1 MPGQV
6 SLEKPLHGWSAFHMG
21 NWSGRLSY
29 VDDPAF
35 DLLWAMERAA
45 RTRRPSSVKFDA
57 EGYEFIIVFDLAEQY
72 VITDDADANSRL
84 DVIDVPLRDI
94 APGIIRDIKADLD
107 LWAAF
112 PAGIEDSAAQIEER
126 KINLG
131 ILLSVVAE
139 RL

>member
-6 SLEKPLHGWSAFHMG
+6 SLEKPLHGWSTLHMG

-35 DLLWAMERAA
+35 DLLWAMERAV
-45 RTRRPSSVKFDA
+45 RTRRPSAVKFDA
-57 EGYEFIIVFDLAEQY
+57 EEYGFIIVFDLAEQY
-72 VITDDADANSRL
+72 VITDDEDANSRL
-84 DVIDVPLRDI
+84 DIIDIPLRDI

-107 LWAAF
+107 VWAAF
-112 PAGIEDSAAQIEER
+112 PADIEDSAAQIEER

-131 ILLSVVAE
+131 ILLSVVEE

>member
-1 MPGQV
+1 M
-6 SLEKPLHGWSAFHMG
+6 SEIRLETPQHGWSKLHMG

-35 DLLWAMERAA
+35 DSLWAMERAV
-45 RTRRPSSVKFDA
+45 RTRRPSAVKFDA
-57 EGYEFIIVFDLAEQY
+57 EEYGFIIVFDLAEQY
-72 VITDDADANSRL
+72 VITDDEDANSRL
-84 DVIDVPLRDI
+84 DIIDIPLRDI
-94 APGIIRDIKADLD
+94 APGVIRDIKAELD

-112 PAGIEDSAAQIEER
+112 PADIEDSAAQIEER

-131 ILLSVVAE
+131 ILLSVVEE